1 MLGMLDLAVFILS
14 QCFYF
19 INIRHCF
26 LCFLVMINTCCFLIS
41 NQVAKGLHGILPPH
55 EDIRGGGVRGA
66 HLSVPV
72 EVCLFLWTVGELL
85 HMGEVTIRDFPGG
98 LYQFLTRLA
107 NAGPKSVKVN
117 LTNCH
122 REVYRIKFYQIATS
136 DVLTSL

>member
-98 LYQFLTRLA
+98 TLVPISYPIGQCRTEVC
-107 NAGPKSVKVN
+107 KSEFNK
-117 LTNCH
+117 LSQ
-122 REVYRIKFYQIATS
+122 R
-136 DVLTSL
+136 SL